1 MEYRILKTKY
11 IPWKD
16 EDHPSKKNSVIR
28 QYNFSNYTKV
38 IDDWLTDVGDNMYS
52 YLNPLGNMD
61 KVHIYKKVDTDVY
74 RNNVTYLI
82 YHSWVK

>member
-11 IPWKD
+11 INWKD
-16 EDHPSKKNSVIR
+16 EDPSKKNRVIK
-28 QYNFSNYTKV
+28 QIDFSKYTKV
-38 IDDWLTDVGDNMYS
+38 MEGWLTDVGDGKYS

-61 KVHIYKKVDTDVY
+61 KMHIYNKMDTDVD